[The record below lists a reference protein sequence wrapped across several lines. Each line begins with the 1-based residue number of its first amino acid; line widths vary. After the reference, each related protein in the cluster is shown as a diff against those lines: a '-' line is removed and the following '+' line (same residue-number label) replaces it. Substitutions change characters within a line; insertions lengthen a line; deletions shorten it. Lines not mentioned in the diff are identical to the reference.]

1 MQTAGIGV
9 LNNSTMA
16 KMNIGI
22 SIGLTHYYEN
32 GVEQGKI
39 SFHRAVQAMHT
50 VYAYA
55 ADKYGS
61 NNISMWGVEA
71 SRREARVPR
80 EGDPVSALPT
90 TPCVSSTSGFS
101 PVSSMSAWSSGA
113 YGKPSLQTTV
123 C

>member
-39 SFHRAVQAMHT
+39 SLRV
-50 VYAYA
+50 
-55 ADKYGS
+55 GS
-61 NNISMWGVEA
+61 
-71 SRREARVPR
+71 
-80 EGDPVSALPT
+80 D
-90 TPCVSSTSGFS
+90 
-101 PVSSMSAWSSGA
+101 
-113 YGKPSLQTTV
+113 
-123 C
+123 